1 MIRKVFALLLFLLV
15 TKATVGQQSADSTKN
30 LYIEQFSDKFFVWP
44 LFKKRSLS
52 FDVRE
57 GNNEKI
63 KYRPNNSFS
72 LGLGVYL
79 FEVSAE
85 ISFALPINERSQSTF
100 GSTDAREFHAN
111 FLGNNWGVDVFRQKY
126 NGFYFTDP
134 AGSAPDV
141 IIKRPDIELTNTGIN
156 GIYAF
161 NKDKFSL
168 KSAYNYSERQ
178 VKSGGSF
185 LVSGNLNTF
194 RLFADSVINT
204 KQSGQQ
210 SSGSE
215 LLLMRYTTLSIAGG
229 YTYTLVY
236 KSFFLNGGLSMG
248 PAHNW
253 ILYSK
258 PGGEEYYDI
267 AINTYVD
274 SRVALGYNSNR
285 FFGGMS
291 LVAQSRNI
299 RFDDIRFS
307 NTNTFVKIIV
317 GYRFNEV
324 GILKKKAKDYIPG
337 TR

>member
-185 LVSGNLNTF
+185 LVTGNLNTF

-215 LLLMRYTTLSIAGG
+215 LLLMRYTTLSVAGG